1 MNLEKFNKLMNNLL
15 VISCLIIVAGAL
27 MKLQHLFLGDV
38 IFWFG
43 IWFNFVISSYE
54 IYRLKK
60 ILNKLFD
67 ISATTENT
75 QSIK

>member
-15 VISCLIIVAGAL
+15 VISSLVIVAGAL
-27 MKLQHLFLGDV
+27 MKLQRLFLGDL

-67 ISATTENT
+67 TSTSHENAR
-75 QSIK
+75 

>member
-1 MNLEKFNKLMNNLL
+1 MSLEKFNKLMNNLL
-15 VISCLIIVAGAL
+15 VFSSLIIVVGAL
-27 MKLQHLFLGDV
+27 MKLQHMFLGDLV
-38 IFWFG
+38 FWFG

-67 ISATTENT
+67 VSASREDAR
-75 QSIK
+75 